1 MKNNWEKIL
10 LELSYRTSSGIPDL
24 RNEQH
29 LMKLWDILK
38 EHNWS
43 VDARVKLLKR
53 LDEQGKERPCPIC
66 EAQCQQGQTTAATGC
81 ISKSGGGKQTSG
93 QEEPTDKKSK
103 GGEEKPTDTS
113 TDVDSVEIEP
123 EITTKDKDLKTEVVE
138 KTEEEF
144 NEGEL
149 SEDGVSDEDF
159 EKNERVKPLPN
170 QISLEELEKSF
181 PKPLPF
187 PKKYLK
193 VLQRLLNTDK
203 RGVTISDFTDAA
215 GGGTLE
221 STGGEILTMMLT
233 SIEDDNIANQLTET
247 LLEHVKSNGNKN
259 SIINTKWVES
269 AQKCRQ
275 SIRDRLDRE
284 FGKGKWKIKNT
295 AWDVKE
301 EVETL
306 GLSDYK
312 KNKGFSTDMYLTVE
326 TDDGRVVLDEVSLK
340 QSKLANLLNA
350 TTGRVQDIMIRG
362 MGTEEQVARYD
373 ELNEELEALKELKP
387 KPKEKIQSIQGQ
399 LEDLENEILP
409 DGIPDD
415 VNVKVAQERQQKAHE
430 DNVKNNE
437 QELNKTLLDFD
448 KLSEE
453 EKLEKLRESAKG
465 LNQRDKEKFAKQQL
479 AEMNKMIKHIKGGGS
494 LTDYNLKTKSNQ
506 KMMANLYLLT
516 GGKAKEG
523 WDNIKELS
531 HKHSRDVRDFLLSDE
546 KAKEGLL
553 KSIREDFP
561 LQSLMSGEESMS
573 LGDLSADKGTLK
585 EIFGTDDFDEVQQNL
600 SVRDNPPP
608 PSIIFTAG
616 SGEQIPIA
624 EIKTRP
630 DGIGYGGNWKL
641 EMKLHKDFSAKL
653 EALKDKGK

>member
-66 EAQCQQGQTTAATGC
+66 EAQCQQGQTTANTGC

-93 QEEPTDKKSK
+93 QDEPTDKKSK
-103 GGEEKPTDTS
+103 GDDEFDTS
-113 TDVDSVEIEP
+113 DVDNVEIEP

-170 QISLEELEKSF
+170 QISLKELEKSF

-193 VLQRLLNTDK
+193 VLQRLLNSDK

-259 SIINTKWVES
+259 SIISTKWIES

-284 FGKGKWKIKNT
+284 FGKGNWKVKNT

-301 EVETL
+301 EVEAL
-306 GLSDYK
+306 GMTDYK

-373 ELNEELEALKELKP
+373 ELHEELEALKELKP
-387 KPKEKIQSIQGQ
+387 KPKEKIQSVEGQ

-531 HKHSRDVRDFLLSDE
+531 HKHSRDVRDFLLNDE

-585 EIFGTDDFDEVQQNL
+585 EIFGTDDFDEIQQNL

-630 DGIGYGGNWKL
+630 DGIGYGSSWKL
-641 EMKLHKDFSAKL
+641 EMKLHKDFADKL
-653 EALKDKGK
+653 EEQNKKGK

>member
-1 MKNNWEKIL
+1 MKNNWNKIL
-10 LELSYRTSSGIPDL
+10 NELSYRVSSGIPDL
-24 RNEQH
+24 TNEQH

-38 EHNWS
+38 EHKWS
-43 VDARVKLLKR
+43 IDARVELLKN
-53 LDEQGKERPCPIC
+53 LDEKVKPRYYQADK
-66 EAQCQQGQTTAATGC
+66 GQKAPKGAKVGV
-81 ISKSGGGKQTSG
+81 G
-93 QEEPTDKKSK
+93 PK
-103 GGEEKPTDTS
+103 GGTYYWANPDGSAADEKDIPKDK
-113 TDVDSVEIEP
+113 EGNIIIPIEA

-247 LLEHVKSNGNKN
+247 LLEHVKSNGNSN

-284 FGKGKWKIKNT
+284 FGKGNWKIKNT

-301 EVETL
+301 EVEAL

-387 KPKEKIQSIQGQ
+387 KPKEKIQSIEGQ
-399 LEDLENEILP
+399 LQDLENEILP

-585 EIFGTDDFDEVQQNL
+585 EIFGTDDFDEIQQNL

-630 DGIGYGGNWKL
+630 DGIGYGSSWKL
-641 EMKLHKDFSAKL
+641 EMKLHKEFSEKL
-653 EALKDKGK
+653 EALKDKDN

>member
-1 MKNNWEKIL
+1 M
-10 LELSYRTSSGIPDL
+10 
-24 RNEQH
+24 
-29 LMKLWDILK
+29 
-38 EHNWS
+38 
-43 VDARVKLLKR
+43 
-53 LDEQGKERPCPIC
+53 
-66 EAQCQQGQTTAATGC
+66 
-81 ISKSGGGKQTSG
+81 
-93 QEEPTDKKSK
+93 
-103 GGEEKPTDTS
+103 
-113 TDVDSVEIEP
+113 
-123 EITTKDKDLKTEVVE
+123 
-138 KTEEEF
+138 
-144 NEGEL
+144 
-149 SEDGVSDEDF
+149 
-159 EKNERVKPLPN
+159 
-170 QISLEELEKSF
+170 
-181 PKPLPF
+181 
-187 PKKYLK
+187 
-193 VLQRLLNTDK
+193 LNTDK

-465 LNQRDKEKFAKQQL
+465 LKQRDKEKFAKQQL

-553 KSIREDFP
+553 KSIR
-561 LQSLMSGEESMS
+561 
-573 LGDLSADKGTLK
+573 
-585 EIFGTDDFDEVQQNL
+585 
-600 SVRDNPPP
+600 
-608 PSIIFTAG
+608 
-616 SGEQIPIA
+616 
-624 EIKTRP
+624 
-630 DGIGYGGNWKL
+630 
-641 EMKLHKDFSAKL
+641 
-653 EALKDKGK
+653 